1 MKQNMKRTIG
11 IFLAAVFGSL
21 ITLGVYAFFFDKE
34 ESVIRVEHSN
44 SAPVAST
51 KYNGDTPLLDF
62 TVAAERSMP
71 AVVHIKSTSVG
82 RGSQPSAGIPDL
94 FREFFGDP
102 NSQGGQP
109 RPQVG
114 SGSGVIL
121 TSDGYIVTN
130 NHVIDRA
137 DDIEVILNDNRTFKA
152 KIVGTDPST
161 DLALIQIDAED
172 LSPITVANSDE
183 VKVGQWVLAVGNP
196 FSLNST
202 ATAGIVSAKARNINI
217 LRDQAAI
224 ESFIQTDAAVNPGN
238 SGGALVNLNGEL
250 VGINTAIAS
259 PTGAYSGYAF
269 AVPSNLMRK
278 VIKDLMD
285 YGTVQRGY
293 LGVMIRDVD
302 GNFAR
307 EEGLDV
313 TEGVY
318 VSDMMENSA
327 AEDAGVETG
336 DVIVAVNGNEV
347 KSASELQ
354 AAVGT
359 RRPGD
364 KVTIVVDRDGKRKE
378 IDVVLKNRSGN
389 TKVVERAEASIF
401 DMMGVE
407 LQPLSEEETRR
418 LGIKGGV
425 QITRLMRGKLS
436 QQTDVREGFIITK
449 INDEPVRD
457 IDDVEEVLE
466 NRRGG
471 VMLEGT
477 YAEYPGTYYY
487 AFGM

>member
-1 MKQNMKRTIG
+1 MKRTLG
-11 IFLAAVFGSL
+11 VFLAAAFASL
-21 ITLGVYAFFFDKE
+21 LTLGIYTFFFDKN

-44 SAPVAST
+44 GAPVASA
-51 KYNGDTPLLDF
+51 KYNNDSPLLDF

-71 AVVHIKSTSVG
+71 AVVHIKSTTVG

-102 NSQGGQP
+102 GQGQGKP

-121 TSDGYIVTN
+121 NQDGFIVTN

-161 DLALIQIDAED
+161 DLAVIQIEADG
-172 LSPITVANSDE
+172 LMPITVGNSDE

-278 VIKDLMD
+278 VVKDLMD

-318 VSDMMENSA
+318 VSDLMESSA
-327 AEDAGVETG
+327 AEDAGVKVG
-336 DVIVAVNGNEV
+336 DVIVAVNGKEV

-364 KVTIVVDRDGKRKE
+364 KVSLTVDRNGSMKD

-389 TKVVERAEASIF
+389 TKVVERAKASVF
-401 DMMGVE
+401 DVMGVE
-407 LQPLSEEETRR
+407 LQPLSEEEADR
-418 LGIKGGV
+418 LGIDGGV
-425 QITRLMRGKLS
+425 MITRLMRGKLS

-449 INDEPVRD
+449 INDDPVRD
-457 IDDVEEVLE
+457 IDDVEDVLD

>member
-1 MKQNMKRTIG
+1 MKRTIG
-11 IFLAAVFGSL
+11 IVLAAVLGSL
-21 ITLGVYAFFFDKE
+21 ITLTLSGYFFGQK

-44 SAPVAST
+44 SAPVTSA
-51 KYNGDTPLLDF
+51 KYGDSPLLDF
-62 TVAAERSMP
+62 TVAAERAMP
-71 AVVHIKSTSVG
+71 AVVHIKSTTVG
-82 RGSQPSAGIPDL
+82 SSRQPSAGLPDF
-94 FREFFGDP
+94 FRDFFGE
-102 NSQGGQP
+102 QGRPQGQP

-121 TSDGYIVTN
+121 TNDGYIVTN

-161 DLALIQIDAED
+161 DLAVIRIEADNLV
-172 LSPITVANSDE
+172 PVTVANSDK

-278 VIKDLMD
+278 VVKDLMD

-327 AEDAGVETG
+327 AEDAGVQPG
-336 DVIVAVNGNEV
+336 DVIVAVEGKSV
-347 KSASELQ
+347 KSAAELQ
-354 AAVGT
+354 AAIGT

-364 KVTIVVDRDGKRKE
+364 EVSITVDRGGKRKE
-378 IDVVLKNRSGN
+378 LAITLKNRSGN
-389 TKVVERAEASIF
+389 TEVVERSKASVF
-401 DMMGVE
+401 DVMGVE
-407 LQPLSEEETRR
+407 LQALSQEEAER
-418 LGIKGGV
+418 LGLDGGV
-425 QITRLMRGKLS
+425 QITRLLRGKLS

-449 INDEPVRD
+449 INDKPVAD
-457 IDDVEEVLE
+457 LDDVEEVLA

-477 YAEYPGTYYY
+477 YADYPGTYYY

>member
-1 MKQNMKRTIG
+1 MKRTLG
-11 IFLAAVFGSL
+11 ILMAAVLGSL
-21 ITLGVYAFFFDKE
+21 ITLSLSSYFFGDKT
-34 ESVIRVEHSN
+34 SVVRVEHAD
-44 SAPVAST
+44 SAPVSSAR
-51 KYNGDTPLLDF
+51 YGDSPLLDF
-62 TVAAERSMP
+62 TLAAERSMP
-71 AVVHIKSTSVG
+71 AVVHIKSTSLNMG
-82 RGSQPSAGIPDL
+82 RQPSSGIPDI
-94 FREFFGDP
+94 FRDFFGAP
-102 NSQGGQP
+102 SQPQGQP

-121 TSDGYIVTN
+121 TKDGYIVTN

-137 DDIEVILNDNRTFKA
+137 DDIEVILNNNQTFKA
-152 KIVGTDPST
+152 KVVGTDPST
-161 DLALIQIDAED
+161 DLALLQIDADD
-172 LSPITVANSDE
+172 LTAITVANSDD
-183 VKVGQWVLAVGNP
+183 VRVGQWVLAVGNP

-217 LRDQAAI
+217 LRDQSAI

-238 SGGALVNLNGEL
+238 SGGALVNLDGEL

-285 YGTVQRGY
+285 FGTVQRGY

-307 EEGLDV
+307 EENLNV

-318 VSDMMENSA
+318 VTDMMENSA
-327 AEDAGVETG
+327 AEDAGLERG
-336 DVIVAVNGNEV
+336 DIIVAVDGNSV
-347 KSASELQ
+347 KTSSQLQ

-364 KVTIVVDRDGKRKE
+364 AVNLTINRRGDRKNVN
-378 IDVVLKNRSGN
+378 ITLKNRSGS
-389 TKVVERAEASIF
+389 TDVVAREEVGALDA
-401 DMMGVE
+401 MGVE
-407 LQPLSEEETRR
+407 LKTLEATEAKR
-418 LGIKGGV
+418 LGLSGGV
-425 QITRLMRGKLS
+425 QITRLLRGKLS
-436 QQTDVREGFIITK
+436 QQTDIREGFIITK
-449 INDEPVRD
+449 VNDQPVKDIEDVKKLIN
-457 IDDVEEVLE
+457 

-477 YAEYPGTYYY
+477 YADYPGTYYY